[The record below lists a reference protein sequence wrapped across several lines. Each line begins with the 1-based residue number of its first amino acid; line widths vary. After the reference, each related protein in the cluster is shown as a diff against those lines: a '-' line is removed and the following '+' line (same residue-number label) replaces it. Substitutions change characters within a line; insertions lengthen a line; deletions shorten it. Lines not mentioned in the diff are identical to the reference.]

1 MPPAPASAPGRRT
14 TRRARLAP
22 CTCSPGPAAR
32 GASSAYLKGSNT
44 EAFDEFGSSVA
55 LDRAGR
61 TLVVTARGEDS
72 AATGIDGNQRDNAA
86 DEAGGGVR
94 LRIDELTTFTRRDHL
109 KTLLGMAAVPFGL
122 VQDKPGAAIPPEG
135 VGRRIRHISYSDIGG
150 RPDSVQIMANR
161 RHLYVGHMFSNGVT
175 VLDAADPRRLR
186 PVSFFTGGDFTR
198 THHLQV
204 ADDVLLLAN
213 GANIVAMQSYDNLR
227 GYFENALA
235 DSITSRKKFRSGL
248 SIHDIS
254 RPGEMREIAFLE
266 MPGLGVNR
274 LWWAGG
280 RYAWVSAHFDGFTDH
295 ILCVV
300 DLNVLTKP
308 EIVARWWL
316 PGMNRG
322 AGESP
327 TPAPGRRVA
336 LHHMITAGNRGYGA
350 WRDGGLTV
358 HDLTD
363 PTQPKLLAHTNWS
376 PPFPGGTHTAL
387 PLPGRN
393 LLVVADEA
401 NAEKCAKGTFHTW
414 MVDVRAP
421 ERPVTIA
428 TLPTPAERD
437 FCGLGTFGPHNL
449 HENRPGS
456 FRSEETIF
464 ATYNNA
470 GVRVFDIRDA
480 FAPKE
485 LAWWV
490 PPTPVR
496 LIDPR
501 PNVALAAKSA
511 DVYVTTDGRD
521 LRHRLERRPARAP
534 VRGVMPLSRRCPGP
548 SDVVATP

>member
-1 MPPAPASAPGRRT
+1 VGDMTVSQSRREHLAALFGIAAAPLLAQPARRGADPPVPPQG
-14 TRRARLAP
+14 L
-22 CTCSPGPAAR
+22 AR
-32 GASSAYLKGSNT
+32 G
-44 EAFDEFGSSVA
+44 
-55 LDRAGR
+55 
-61 TLVVTARGEDS
+61 
-72 AATGIDGNQRDNAA
+72 
-86 DEAGGGVR
+86 
-94 LRIDELTTFTRRDHL
+94 
-109 KTLLGMAAVPFGL
+109 
-122 VQDKPGAAIPPEG
+122 
-135 VGRRIRHISYSDIGG
+135 IRHISYSDIGG
-150 RPDSVQIMANR
+150 RPDSVQVMSNR
-161 RHLYVGHMFSNGVT
+161 RHLYVGHMFSNGLT
-175 VLDAADPRRLR
+175 VLDASEPRRLR
-186 PVSFFTGGDFTR
+186 SVAFFTGGDFTR

-204 ADDVLLLAN
+204 ADDLLLLAN

-227 GYFENALA
+227 SYFENSLA
-235 DSITSRKKFRSGL
+235 DSITNRRKFRSGL

-254 RPGEMREIAFLE
+254 RPAEMREIAFLE

-274 LWWAGG
+274 LWWPGG
-280 RYAWVSAHFDGFTDH
+280 RYAYVAAHFDGFTDH

-300 DLNVLTKP
+300 DLREITKP
-308 EIVARWWL
+308 EIVSRWWL
-316 PGMNRG
+316 PGMHRA
-322 AGESP
+322 AGETS
-327 TPAPGRRVA
+327 TSGPGRRVA

-363 PTQPKLLAHTNWS
+363 PAQPTLISHTNWS

-401 NAEKCAKGTFHTW
+401 NAEQCAKGTFYTW

-428 TLPTPAERD
+428 TMPTPRERD
-437 FCGLGTFGPHNL
+437 FCASGTFGPHNL

-485 LAWWV
+485 IAYWV
-490 PPTPVR
+490 PPVPAR
-496 LIDPR
+496 LVDPR
-501 PNVALAAKSA
+501 PNVTLAAKSA
-511 DVYVTTDGRD
+511 DVYVAADGMMYVTDWNAG
-521 LRHRLERRPARAP
+521 LHVLQYE
-534 VRGVMPLSRRCPGP
+534 G
-548 SDVVATP
+548 